1 MAIKV
6 LGVVGTPVKGETNT
20 EILCQAVL
28 DGAKAQGD
36 DVEVEIVCLAEMK
49 IIAGCTH
56 CNWCLEKQTAGKFC
70 SQNDDITKSV
80 YHKVVEA
87 DALVLA
93 TPVYI
98 GRLSWLM
105 AAFIDR
111 LRALAEGRY
120 YGIRGPLGGVLMDK
134 VVTGASVAWIRHGG
148 VEMALMSL
156 MQMAA
161 IMGSIYVTAG
171 FSFGAGGVS
180 AAPLGE
186 YGAVRKD
193 QFAMRNA
200 HNTGARLVQVAR
212 IVKAGKEAL
221 RYTPAYVR

>member
-28 DGAKAQGD
+28 DGAKAAGD
-36 DVEVEIVCLAEMK
+36 DVQTEIILLADIKMVG
-49 IIAGCTH
+49 GCDH
-56 CNWCLEKQTAGKFC
+56 DNWCLQRQTAERFC
-70 SQNDDITKSV
+70 SKNDDMEKI
-80 YHKVVEA
+80 YPKVVEA

-105 AAFIDR
+105 AMFIDR

-120 YGIRGPLGGVLMDK
+120 YGIRGPLGGVLRNK
-134 VVTGASVAWIRHGG
+134 VVTSAAVAWIRHGG
-148 VEMALMSL
+148 VETAQISIQEGCNIV
-156 MQMAA
+156 QM
-161 IMGSIYVTAG
+161 IYVTPG
-171 FSFGAGGVS
+171 FVHGAGGVS

-186 YGAVRKD
+186 YGAVKKD
-193 QFAMRNA
+193 RLAIRTA
-200 HNTGARLVQVAR
+200 RDSGARVVEVAR
-212 IVKAGKEAL
+212 LIKAGKEAL
-221 RYTPAYVR
+221 RYMPAYVK